1 MSDPNEI
8 QKTNTEANNQEVLSS
23 CVDQLD
29 LMNLEVSSQVR
40 LEGQALDFVLS
51 QIDRPT
57 TIQ

>member
-8 QKTNTEANNQEVLSS
+8 QVTNTELKQQEIVSS

-29 LMNLEVSSQVR
+29 LMNVEVSSQVR

-57 TIQ
+57 PVQ